1 VKRHSPHVRLADAP
15 HPRAILRVCREK
27 RAYRTTTRDGYTC
40 QNNNSDQY
48 LRARRGKD
56 KAWREASFNQN
67 STSLRLKPQRTNQRS
82 RLKSETWDVPTT
94 VGLLQWHSSKSYR
107 THRSGPGCISD
118 VNYLLFDS
126 YVESRWLLS
135 TAQQTRS
142 LFNAS
147 QTGVTRWHPTLV
159 LLLRLFY

>member
-1 VKRHSPHVRLADAP
+1 
-15 HPRAILRVCREK
+15 
-27 RAYRTTTRDGYTC
+27 
-40 QNNNSDQY
+40 
-48 LRARRGKD
+48 
-56 KAWREASFNQN
+56 
-67 STSLRLKPQRTNQRS
+67 
-82 RLKSETWDVPTT
+82 
-94 VGLLQWHSSKSYR
+94 
-107 THRSGPGCISD
+107 
-118 VNYLLFDS
+118 LFDS